1 VNWWERPVWSLDLET
16 TGADPLTAQI
26 VEWALLK
33 VAPSG
38 RIVEMHGGVANVEIP
53 PEASAVHGI
62 DRATAKWGGQYKAVA
77 SHVSALLNR
86 VAAERLPVVA
96 FNAAYDLTIVANSPA
111 AHPYSVYS
119 DRLRV
124 IDPLVIDRH
133 CDRYR
138 RGSRRLEDVC
148 KQYGLELTGWHS
160 ALSDALAAAH
170 LAYRIAEEH
179 HELRGLTLDELHSA
193 QVEWAREWAEG
204 LQAYKRR
211 NGDPDAVVESG
222 WPVRE
227 PMEVSGV
234 APGLEGGS
242 GD

>member
-1 VNWWERPVWSLDLET
+1 VNWWQRPVWAFDVET
-16 TGADPLTAQI
+16 TGADPHTCQI

-133 CDRYR
+133 CDKHR
-138 RGSRRLEDVC
+138 RGKRRLADVC

-179 HELRGLTLDELHSA
+179 HELRSLSLDELHAA
-193 QVEWAREWAEG
+193 QVAWAAEWADG
-204 LQAYKRR
+204 LQNFKRR
-211 NGDPDAVVESG
+211 NGEPTAVVDGS
-222 WPVRE
+222 WPVKRE
-227 PMEVSGV
+227 GV
-234 APGLEGGS
+234 TT
-242 GD
+242 